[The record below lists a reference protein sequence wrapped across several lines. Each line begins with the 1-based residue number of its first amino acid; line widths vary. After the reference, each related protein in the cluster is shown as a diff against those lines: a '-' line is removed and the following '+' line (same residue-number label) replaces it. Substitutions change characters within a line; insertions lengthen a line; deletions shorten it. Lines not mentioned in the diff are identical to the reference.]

1 MDIKKDETFSHS
13 RRVLEAKR
21 KELRGQGKGNKKNK
35 TEPLDSDEIKKMY
48 EKQVLGAGM
57 FGIYKN
63 FKVPNVKIL
72 FTKVNNILVIIRI
85 ENVR

>member
-1 MDIKKDETFSHS
+1 
-13 RRVLEAKR
+13 
-21 KELRGQGKGNKKNK
+21 
-35 TEPLDSDEIKKMY
+35 MY

-72 FTKVNNILVIIRI
+72 FTKVNNISVIIRI
-85 ENVR
+85 ENLR